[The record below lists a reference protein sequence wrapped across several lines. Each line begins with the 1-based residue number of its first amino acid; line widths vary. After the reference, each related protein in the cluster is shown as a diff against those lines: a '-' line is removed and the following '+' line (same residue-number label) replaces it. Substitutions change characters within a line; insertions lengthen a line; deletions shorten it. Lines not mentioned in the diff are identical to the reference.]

1 MWCEA
6 PKAHFVSQYVAAVC
20 AKSNSGFIKLAK
32 VRRWSLRMP
41 ILEVLTSVTTPR
53 PILTSI
59 NENIDETRKER
70 EGFEAVNVD
79 KLFDL
84 NQTAGVCLRVGSR
97 HKS

>member
-1 MWCEA
+1 
-6 PKAHFVSQYVAAVC
+6 
-20 AKSNSGFIKLAK
+20 
-32 VRRWSLRMP
+32 MP

-59 NENIDETRKER
+59 NENIDEIRKER

-84 NQTAGVCLRVGSR
+84 NQTAGACLRVRPTYKSSSPVRGDHGASGSSR
-97 HKS
+97 DNW